1 VPELWLPDAEHYDL
15 GDHAPTD
22 GGPAKAIAHITWDR
36 NATRAKPQP
45 HVSFGRLLSYFTGAG
60 RGSAPHILW
69 DPFTGQLAQF
79 YPANSR
85 SKSVADKAGG
95 TRTNRA
101 GKVVIQVEA
110 VFFPWTIY
118 DGRAYEKLTDTP
130 LKGWRELHAWIKS
143 WGVPNSW
150 PMGRPTSFDSNRSES
165 VWRAKGGWYGHSQ
178 VPENDHQD
186 PGTWPVF
193 PRSTAKPK
201 PPAAKPKPKPKPKPT
216 ARPYPAGIR
225 PGSTRPS
232 ARPLQQALK
241 RAGFM
246 AASVVES
253 DHYGPRT
260 EASVAAFNKAKGFNS
275 RGVTYD
281 TGIGPKGWAALMKL
295 AYGVQ

>member
-1 VPELWLPDAEHYDL
+1 MPELWLPDAEHYDL

-22 GGPAKAIAHITWDR
+22 GGPAKAIAHITWDK

-45 HVSFGRLLSYFTGAG
+45 HVSFGRLLSYFTGSG

-69 DPFTGQLAQF
+69 DPFTGQFAQF

-110 VFFPWTIY
+110 VFFPWTIF
-118 DGRAYEKLTDTP
+118 DGKAYETLTDTP
-130 LKGWRELHAWIKS
+130 MKGWRGLHAWVRS
-143 WGVPNSW
+143 WGVPNAW

-165 VWRAKGGWYGHSQ
+165 TWRKRGGWYGHSQ

-186 PGTWPVF
+186 PGTWPAF
-193 PRSTAKPK
+193 PKTSTP
-201 PPAAKPKPKPKPKPT
+201 
-216 ARPYPAGIR
+216 RPYPAGIR
-225 PGSTRPS
+225 PGRTSPS

-246 AASVVES
+246 PASVVEA
-253 DHYGPRT
+253 DNYGPRT
-260 EASVAAFNKAKGFNS
+260 EAAVASFNKAKGFNS
-275 RGVTYD
+275 RGVQYD
-281 TGIGPKGWAALMKL
+281 TAIGPKGWAALMKL
-295 AYGVQ
+295 AYGVA